1 MSVIEAALAGVV
13 IVAIIAVFT
22 AVACWVLDL
31 YEQGRER

>member
-1 MSVIEAALAGVV
+1 MNLAEAVLVGVT